1 MVNRT
6 KQKHRKRE
14 KHKREKHKRGKHKRG
29 KHKTNNQKRKTQ
41 KGGSWIESAAAAAAA
56 ARKAVGL
63 LMVGVVPG
71 TQIKIDPD
79 NYIILVL
86 IVEEKIFNIYIPKSG
101 ITITEDLNIMGK
113 FHIVDIDGGVLNNRY
128 EVEQPLEHDSTTIYM
143 RDVINYLLSEEG
155 GNYQDTG
162 GTFNLFK
169 FIDAGLVILIDPQY
183 ERLLIDN
190 AIELPSWVKK
200 GSVVVGTCIIP
211 QPSLF
216 KREQDM
222 RYKLHISVKKEFI
235 GAAVTKFQEFL
246 SGKTQTDLFNN
257 YKVTIPNFR
266 HSEYKTVDGAKEGYN
281 SLPPEYKKDLLTA
294 TANIVIY
301 PSTLHDIDTVVTR
314 FKKWWLQNFE
324 NRYTGAPRDEN
335 YMMFNF
341 RIPGTRT
348 LFFAYGAD
356 TGSRL
361 YEEDGY
367 TFIEPSVIKNL
378 KSWYCSDGVPK
389 DNSNVPECL
398 KDSLN
403 IDESNY
409 NEFCSNEA
417 FPPANQ
423 SLGAR
428 FGMDGNEVWENGALS
443 KELKELN
450 QICNTWGHWFKR
462 GLNKCVSRGTCT
474 TQKPWELS
482 DLDESMNQPVE
493 VDRDGR
499 GGGGKMKHKKS
510 KRKSRS
516 KRKKKTRKP
525 KNSRKPR
532 KPKQTKRKK
541 KNK

>member
-1 MVNRT
+1 
-6 KQKHRKRE
+6 
-14 KHKREKHKRGKHKRG
+14 
-29 KHKTNNQKRKTQ
+29 
-41 KGGSWIESAAAAAAA
+41 
-56 ARKAVGL
+56 
-63 LMVGVVPG
+63 
-71 TQIKIDPD
+71 
-79 NYIILVL
+79 
-86 IVEEKIFNIYIPKSG
+86 
-101 ITITEDLNIMGK
+101 
-113 FHIVDIDGGVLNNRY
+113 
-128 EVEQPLEHDSTTIYM
+128 
-143 RDVINYLLSEEG
+143 
-155 GNYQDTG
+155 
-162 GTFNLFK
+162 
-169 FIDAGLVILIDPQY
+169 
-183 ERLLIDN
+183 
-190 AIELPSWVKK
+190 
-200 GSVVVGTCIIP
+200 
-211 QPSLF
+211 
-216 KREQDM
+216 
-222 RYKLHISVKKEFI
+222 
-235 GAAVTKFQEFL
+235 
-246 SGKTQTDLFNN
+246 
-257 YKVTIPNFR
+257 TIPNFR

-314 FKKWWLQNFE
+314 FKEWWLQNFE
-324 NRYTGAPRDEN
+324 NRYTGAERNEN

-361 YEEDGY
+361 YEDDGY

-389 DNSNVPECL
+389 DSSNVPECL

-409 NEFCSNEA
+409 DEFCSNEA

-423 SLGAR
+423 SLGTR
-428 FGMDGNEVWENGALS
+428 FGMSQEAARDSGSSRDELGELVKICGEDQAASQAANKLGFFERLWQTCGGN
-443 KELKELN
+443 
-450 QICNTWGHWFKR
+450 R
-462 GLNKCVSRGTCT
+462 TCT

-525 KNSRKPR
+525 K
-532 KPKQTKRKK
+532 QTKRKK

>member
-1 MVNRT
+1 MLI
-6 KQKHRKRE
+6 QKY
-14 KHKREKHKRGKHKRG
+14 
-29 KHKTNNQKRKTQ
+29 
-41 KGGSWIESAAAAAAA
+41 
-56 ARKAVGL
+56 
-63 LMVGVVPG
+63 
-71 TQIKIDPD
+71 

-86 IVEEKIFNIYIPKSG
+86 IIEGKIFNIYIPKSG

-113 FHIVDIDGGVLNNRY
+113 FYMGEIDTEEDGRVRKNFNVFEITDIEWYKRGASSYYKYVMD
-128 EVEQPLEHDSTTIYM
+128 
-143 RDVINYLLSEEG
+143 YLLDREG
-155 GNYQDTG
+155 GNYKGTG

-169 FIDAGLVILIDPQY
+169 FIDAGLVILINPQY
-183 ERLLIDN
+183 ESLLIDN
-190 AIELPSWVKK
+190 AIELPSWVKEE
-200 GSVVVGTCIIP
+200 SVEVGTCIMP
-211 QPSLF
+211 QPSIF
-216 KREQDM
+216 NSEQDM

-246 SGKTQTDLFNN
+246 RGKTQTDLFNN
-257 YKVTIPNFR
+257 YKVTRPNFR
-266 HSEYKTVDGAKEGYN
+266 HSEYKTVYNANRGYN

-301 PSTLHDIDTVVTR
+301 PSILHDIDTVVTR

-324 NRYTGAPRDEN
+324 NRYTGAERNKN

-378 KSWYCSDGVPK
+378 KSWYCSEGVPK
-389 DNSNVPECL
+389 DSSNVPECL

-409 NEFCSNEA
+409 DEFCSNEA

-423 SLGAR
+423 SLGVR
-428 FGMDGNEVWENGALS
+428 FGMDGNEVWRNSAPA

-462 GLNKCVSRGTCT
+462 GVKNCVSRGTCT
-474 TQKPWELS
+474 TQQSWEDP
-482 DLDESMNQPVE
+482 DLDKSVE
-493 VDRDGR
+493 VGNGDGWE
-499 GGGGKMKHKKS
+499 GGGKMKHKKS